1 MRFDYAFLTFSQTST
16 PMNERRRTTTYSV
29 RPKIAEL
36 QFCVFGRSLHPEL
49 YESFESRRVERSRYQ
64 ATLDIT
70 SSGHVVQWTADK
82 LSLTEVTTVAT
93 SPLPEQR
100 CLFRRR
106 FHGKREFD
114 LDWRRGIRYHSTFQM
129 ETVDQETIW
138 MFQDAVSE
146 ESRRDGIVHI
156 FQSSGRVELGAMSL
170 ISVESRERSLQ
181 VQSLHTFPDD
191 SAIVRVVSVFELPP
205 S

>member
-1 MRFDYAFLTFSQTST
+1 MTD
-16 PMNERRRTTTYSV
+16 RRRTTTYSV

-49 YESFESRRVERSRYQ
+49 YETYESRRVERTRYQ
-64 ATLDIT
+64 ANLDII
-70 SSGHVVQWTADK
+70 SAGHVVQWTADG

-106 FHGKREFD
+106 FQGKREFD
-114 LDWRRGIRYHSTFQM
+114 LDWRRGIRYRSSFQM
-129 ETVDQETIW
+129 EVVDQETLW
-138 MFQDAVSE
+138 MFQNAVSDE
-146 ESRRDGIVHI
+146 GRRDGIVHI
-156 FQSSGRVELGAMSL
+156 FQSSGRVDLGAMSL

-191 SAIVRVVSVFELPP
+191 SAIVRVVSVFELPA
-205 S
+205 